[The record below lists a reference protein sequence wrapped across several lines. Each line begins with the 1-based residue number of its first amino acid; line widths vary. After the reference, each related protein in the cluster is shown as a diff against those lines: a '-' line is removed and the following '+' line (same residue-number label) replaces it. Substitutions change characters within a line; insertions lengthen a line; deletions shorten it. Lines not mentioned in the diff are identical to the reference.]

1 MNGSERKRPPKVE
14 EWRGVG
20 SLGTIGLEVVL
31 SIAFGYFGGRW
42 LDGKFGTEPYLA
54 ILGFC
59 FGVGAAVKAFQR
71 ALREMKA
78 QAEREEREQGNP
90 LPRYETRDE
99 KKEEPPIT
107 KADDADAANTDE
119 DEAGRGGR

>member
-1 MNGSERKRPPKVE
+1 MNGNERKRPPKVE

-107 KADDADAANTDE
+107 KADDADAANE
-119 DEAGRGGR
+119 DEEGRGGR

>member
-1 MNGSERKRPPKVE
+1 ME

-59 FGVGAAVKAFQR
+59 FGIGAAVRAFQR

-90 LPRYETRDE
+90 LPRYDAPDE
-99 KKEEPPIT
+99 RKDEPPIT
-107 KADDADAANTDE
+107 KADDEGTNNDD
-119 DEAGRGGR
+119 GKGGA